1 MPPRK
6 KKTTSKSKFPKPKAG
21 ALLVSEPFN
30 PEPKFKRAVVLI
42 SQHDKRGS
50 IGFILNK
57 PTDLN
62 VNQVLEDFPE
72 FDARVYW
79 GGSQRLDSVYYIH
92 TMPNLKGALLIANGL
107 YWGGDYE
114 QLKVMVE
121 SQAVNPAQIKFI
133 AGYAAWEGKLLEKE
147 TKENNWWVTEANEQF
162 TLIESPEGLWGK
174 VLQGTGHVYGVLN
187 DFPEDP

>member
-1 MPPRK
+1 MPPK
-6 KKTTSKSKFPKPKAG
+6 KKAKAKQKPLKPKVG

-30 PEPKFKRAVVLI
+30 PEPKFKRSVVLI
-42 SQHDKRGS
+42 SQHDQRGS

-62 VNQVLEDFPE
+62 INQVLEDFPE

-92 TMPNLKGALLIANGL
+92 TIPHLKGALPIANGI

-114 QLKVMVE
+114 QLKVMAE
-121 SQAVNPAQIKFI
+121 SKVINARQIKFI
-133 AGYAAWEGKLLEKE
+133 AGYAAWEGK
-147 TKENNWWVTEANEQF
+147 
-162 TLIESPEGLWGK
+162 I
-174 VLQGTGHVYGVLN
+174 
-187 DFPEDP
+187 